1 MVKYGMDHLQN
12 FIRKMNYLIKD
23 LLETL
28 SFEFNLIEHS
38 KVKVDKISLIH
49 YASPGCVCYLDKNLP
64 DIVRNLTDV
73 LLICP
78 YDFDESNKNISY
90 LKTSNPKLVFYYI
103 SHLFGNNSQFKIDEV
118 LSAKYPG
125 SFIGENCTIG
135 ENTNIQ
141 PGVIIRSNTKI
152 GNNVTIESGS
162 VIGSTGL
169 LWVWDNRINQ
179 KIMLCLTGGTIIGD
193 DSYICSNVS
202 IVRGACNEDTIIGE
216 GTMIAPSTAIGH
228 GCVIGRN
235 VHIANN
241 VTLSGSVHIEDDC
254 FLGSASVVQPAIKLR
269 KGSVLGSGAI
279 LTKTY
284 DESGVFS
291 GIPAKNTGKNPNEV
305 KGVPKRKIL

>member
-202 IVRGACNEDTIIGE
+202 IVRGACNEDTILGE
-216 GTMIAPSTAIGH
+216 SVMIAPGSAIGH
-228 GCVIGRN
+228 GSIIGDFT
-235 VHIANN
+235 HIANN
-241 VTLSGSVHIEDDC
+241 VTISGAVKIGKKC
-254 FLGSASVVQPAIKLR
+254 FLGSGCTIQPAVKLGDSVVI
-269 KGSVLGSGAI
+269 GSGAV
-279 LTKTY
+279 LNTGAKS
-284 DESGVFS
+284 DGVYV
-291 GIPAKNTGKNPNEV
+291 GIPAKWIKDKSESNLKGLPND
-305 KGVPKRKIL
+305 